1 MQDNELVESVLAGD
15 LDAYGR
21 LVGRYSGAM
30 YRFAVSITG
39 DHHRAEEATVDAFAE
54 CFLHIAS
61 LDDPSAFGGWLK
73 TVVKRKCWRT
83 RSRASENDISDYSDM
98 LADDGRDRPD
108 LCFSRSE
115 NIRRVREALGNLPP
129 SLGETARLFY
139 LDDCSVREIAERLSL
154 PEGTVKRRLYD
165 ARQKLRKELYD
176 MDENIITTD
185 ELERKIRRYVR
196 ELGCYK
202 RLNGG
207 VDDTYFAKI
216 REMEQLI
223 DRLPD
228 DVNKNYFK
236 ADAMAF
242 VASSVEDKEQRH
254 KLYDEAR
261 EVGRENGNL
270 SLLTGDMIAKLLKM
284 ISAKSQLKYLDET
297 AIPEIEKYRDA
308 PDYENSLGK
317 LLCWRAWVRLKNDDC
332 DITGARED
340 AERAV
345 RLIRDDHAMNAVAR
359 AAVRA
364 IDLIRKNAAFECAAI
379 SAVGERLVRSGA
391 KLKYAEQPGFTY
403 HKYSYANKLNFF
415 SLFFYAS
422 RVSDTMFDSAM
433 KPGDTTEGSDGATM
447 TCVACDEHV
456 TAPAGEWDG
465 CVHYRLQNVRRPT
478 YGKCEIDTWYR
489 AGVGLV
495 RLTAERE
502 TGRREEY
509 LLSDCRINGG
519 TGLLPITVGNRWLYT
534 PVDCLPDWS
543 YCHIE
548 RSVTHVE
555 DETAIVAGATVV
567 GVRRECVE
575 HMETLDSDACVLI
588 GDMLCDRWQ
597 IDDALGAMRAAVRAN
612 TSAES
617 VGAALA
623 GIETLTRFADYQ
635 KRGYRICPSSVST
648 QRVLVDGGKITTEYG
663 NYSFAPYQL
672 GKRGRYEDRIFGIK
686 PLRYLQMLAGCLWNP
701 EWKPGYTER
710 REVPGRDGEVTIK
723 AEEGG
728 TVETPCGTFH
738 DCLKLTLEAEK
749 EGMEPGYYFKDRY
762 SYMWCGRKE
771 FWFAPGVG
779 LVRHVCTWGDVISS
793 EAVLTAFCQPAS
805 DGREYYPMHLGSR
818 WEYEEAHLASEGYRA
833 ANIIAVQSGVCG
845 RYEITTAQEF
855 VYLGS
860 VENYE
865 KLPRMLK

>member
-54 CFLHIAS
+54 CFLHLAS

-83 RSRASENDISDYSDM
+83 RSRASENDISDYSEF
-98 LADDGRDRPD
+98 LADDERDRPD

-196 ELGCYK
+196 ELGYYK

-223 DRLPD
+223 DKLPD
-228 DVNKNYFK
+228 DASKNYFK

-317 LLCWRAWVRLKNDDC
+317 LLCWRSLVMLKNNNDMTDS
-332 DITGARED
+332 RED

-345 RLIRDDHAMNAVAR
+345 RLIRD
-359 AAVRA
+359 
-364 IDLIRKNAAFECAAI
+364 
-379 SAVGERLVRSGA
+379 
-391 KLKYAEQPGFTY
+391 
-403 HKYSYANKLNFF
+403 
-415 SLFFYAS
+415 
-422 RVSDTMFDSAM
+422 
-433 KPGDTTEGSDGATM
+433 
-447 TCVACDEHV
+447 
-456 TAPAGEWDG
+456 
-465 CVHYRLQNVRRPT
+465 
-478 YGKCEIDTWYR
+478 
-489 AGVGLV
+489 
-495 RLTAERE
+495 
-502 TGRREEY
+502 
-509 LLSDCRINGG
+509 
-519 TGLLPITVGNRWLYT
+519 
-534 PVDCLPDWS
+534 
-543 YCHIE
+543 
-548 RSVTHVE
+548 
-555 DETAIVAGATVV
+555 
-567 GVRRECVE
+567 
-575 HMETLDSDACVLI
+575 
-588 GDMLCDRWQ
+588 
-597 IDDALGAMRAAVRAN
+597 
-612 TSAES
+612 ES
-617 VGAALA
+617 
-623 GIETLTRFADYQ
+623 
-635 KRGYRICPSSVST
+635 
-648 QRVLVDGGKITTEYG
+648 
-663 NYSFAPYQL
+663 
-672 GKRGRYEDRIFGIK
+672 
-686 PLRYLQMLAGCLWNP
+686 
-701 EWKPGYTER
+701 
-710 REVPGRDGEVTIK
+710 
-723 AEEGG
+723 
-728 TVETPCGTFH
+728 
-738 DCLKLTLEAEK
+738 
-749 EGMEPGYYFKDRY
+749 
-762 SYMWCGRKE
+762 
-771 FWFAPGVG
+771 
-779 LVRHVCTWGDVISS
+779 
-793 EAVLTAFCQPAS
+793 
-805 DGREYYPMHLGSR
+805 
-818 WEYEEAHLASEGYRA
+818 
-833 ANIIAVQSGVCG
+833 
-845 RYEITTAQEF
+845 
-855 VYLGS
+855 
-860 VENYE
+860 
-865 KLPRMLK
+865 